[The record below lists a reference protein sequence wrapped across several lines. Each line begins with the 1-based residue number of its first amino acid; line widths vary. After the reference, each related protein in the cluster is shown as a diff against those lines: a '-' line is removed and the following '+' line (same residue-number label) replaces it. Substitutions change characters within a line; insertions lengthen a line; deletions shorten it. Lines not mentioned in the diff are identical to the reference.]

1 MPAPKTVEE
10 AKIVV
15 DGWIVHCQGLA
26 IQEPKKAASLLRS
39 RAAVLE
45 NMGEEHIPEGWGFGG
60 PELIQKMR
68 RAAQEIEKSA

>member
-15 DGWIVHCQGLA
+15 DGWIVHCKGLA
-26 IQEPKKAASLLRS
+26 IQDPKKAASLLRS

-68 RAAQEIEKSA
+68 RAAQEIERSA